1 MKGSEQPTSEKKYKS
16 PHRQF
21 GQNDNCPKKIHKIY
35 KTVEM
40 YSTQKNELNNVGA
53 HRREPRFG
61 RKRNVL
67 GARDLRMDI
76 GAHPGSPTQPC

>member
-1 MKGSEQPTSEKKYKS
+1 MSNQHLKKITKVHIHS
-16 PHRQF
+16 LVETTTAQ
-21 GQNDNCPKKIHKIY
+21 KIHKIY

-40 YSTQKNELNNVGA
+40 YRTQKNELNNVGA

>member
-1 MKGSEQPTSEKKYKS
+1 MDNHTKGSEQPTSEKKYKS

-40 YSTQKNELNNVGA
+40 YSTQKNELNIHKSFCGMKKKFPKMLISVI
-53 HRREPRFG
+53 EKQLVEKKF
-61 RKRNVL
+61 
-67 GARDLRMDI
+67 
-76 GAHPGSPTQPC
+76 QF